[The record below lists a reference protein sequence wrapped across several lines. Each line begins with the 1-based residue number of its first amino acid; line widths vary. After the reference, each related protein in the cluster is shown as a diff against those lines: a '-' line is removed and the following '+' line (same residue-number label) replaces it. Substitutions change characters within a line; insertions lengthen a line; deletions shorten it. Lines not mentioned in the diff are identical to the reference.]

1 VKVIIAGSRTISDL
15 RFIEEAVI
23 ESNWINS
30 ISEVVCGCADG
41 VDKLGYLWWK
51 QMYAYLPHNLSI
63 CFFPAWE
70 KQRVWAESV
79 CRAQDRIYFKRED
92 SLDKSAGYKRNIKM
106 AHYADKL
113 LAVTVGSPGTEHM
126 IQTMRGLNK
135 PVSVLNVYGRS

>member
-1 VKVIIAGSRTISDL
+1 
-15 RFIEEAVI
+15 
-23 ESNWINS
+23 
-30 ISEVVCGCADG
+30 
-41 VDKLGYLWWK
+41 
-51 QMYAYLPHNLSI
+51 MYAYLPHNLSI
-63 CFFPAWE
+63 AFFPAWE

-106 AHYADKL
+106 AQYADKL

-126 IQTMRGLNK
+126 IRTMRGLNK